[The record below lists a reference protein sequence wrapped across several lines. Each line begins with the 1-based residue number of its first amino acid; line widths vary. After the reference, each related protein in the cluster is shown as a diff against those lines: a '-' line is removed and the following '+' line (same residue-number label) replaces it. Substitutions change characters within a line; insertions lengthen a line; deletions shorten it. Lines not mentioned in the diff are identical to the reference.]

1 MIKNNSKRI
10 LILTNQLL
18 TTCGVSKNLL
28 YFLKEAKKYPNFE
41 FTLICGG
48 GDAIND
54 YQNLV
59 KEIFVW
65 PWIQHENRSFKS
77 FSKSVFKLFKLQKE
91 KEFNIFHSHNHY
103 AANIAKIISVIS
115 KLKTVQTVHGLIEP
129 IGRLNHYPSEYFI
142 TVNEQVYDYLIEQ
155 KRKSIEIVR
164 LIRSGVPSQVLTPKE
179 TNKKLKIISAGR
191 LIPEKGFDVFI
202 KALSLLPKGIFSKA
216 EFYLA
221 GSGDDETKIINLSIK
236 LDVPLIFLGQLNSI
250 SDELTKSDIF
260 VNPSRSKSE
269 GFPLTIIEAALSK
282 NLIIS
287 SNFLGYDSILQNNIN
302 CLIFNIDDAQ
312 ELAEKI
318 SYAIEN
324 YKDLQSMINKM
335 YEFAVKEFDVNK
347 MVDKTL
353 NFYSEILN

>member
-1 MIKNNSKRI
+1 MRI

-18 TTCGVSKNLL
+18 TTCGVSKHLL
-28 YFLKEAKKYPNFE
+28 YFLKEAKKNPDFE

-54 YQNLV
+54 YRNLV

-65 PWIQHENRSFKS
+65 PWILHNNRSFRC
-77 FSKSVFKLFKLQKE
+77 FSKSFYKLLALQKKE
-91 KEFNIFHSHNHY
+91 KFDIFHSHNHY
-103 AANIAKIISVIS
+103 AANIAKIVSVIS
-115 KLKTVQTVHGLIEP
+115 KIKTVQTVHGLIEP

-142 TVNEQVYDYLIEQ
+142 TVNEQVYDYLIKQ
-155 KRKSIEIVR
+155 RRKSIEKIR
-164 LIRSGVPSQVLTPKE
+164 LIRSGVPIQALTTKG

-202 KALSLLPKGIFSKA
+202 KAIRKLKVSDLERA
-216 EFYLA
+216 EFLIA
-221 GSGDDETKIINLSIK
+221 GCGEYEMELKKLSNELNVQINFIGEVKDFNACLS
-236 LDVPLIFLGQLNSI
+236 S
-250 SDELTKSDIF
+250 TDIF
-260 VNPSRSKSE
+260 VLASQSE
-269 GFPLTIIEAALSK
+269 GFPLTIIEAALNK

-318 SYAIEN
+318 SYAIQN
-324 YKDLQSMINKM
+324 FKDLHSMINKM
-335 YEFAVKEFDVNK
+335 YELAVKEFDLNK